1 MWRGASRTVWRGRV
15 ARCCDAQ
22 FPIRG
27 LHRAPYVGLAGALGA
42 ASSLA
47 LALAYGSLS
56 APAAAVM
63 LLFYNLSIAR
73 SARTTNTGYDPAAA
87 IGQQTGPHQHRST
100 DRAMRR
106 QILDVTARFKFSL
119 LVCLIPDKQDFNCTP
134 A

>member
-1 MWRGASRTVWRGRV
+1 VALCLTKRAAGLHRSLFSSVWRGASRNVWRGRV

-73 SARTTNTGYDPAAA
+73 SARTTNTTREDGRHAGVRFVRTTWRAA
-87 IGQQTGPHQHRST
+87 
-100 DRAMRR
+100 RARR
-106 QILDVTARFKFSL
+106 
-119 LVCLIPDKQDFNCTP
+119 
-134 A
+134 

>member
-1 MWRGASRTVWRGRV
+1 MWRGRV

-73 SARTTNTGYDPAAA
+73 SARTTNTTREDGRRAGVRFREDDVARGA
-87 IGQQTGPHQHRST
+87 RSE
-100 DRAMRR
+100 
-106 QILDVTARFKFSL
+106 IETA
-119 LVCLIPDKQDFNCTP
+119 
-134 A
+134 